1 MGIIRNELAEPQWGD
16 WDYAKES
23 KHGVFSRECWNK
35 TVEWNVLLEHA
46 KKTKGLCHLMF
57 ESTYPSRLFM
67 ANIELLEAN
76 LYVFGDLFYWLTGL
90 NANTLDYGLCHQ
102 AISHIHFWNMS
113 CYKDIRQIYSELG
126 EIESLF
132 IECLKQ
138 DLLWTDL
145 KESPMWE
152 SDDWLS
158 LVRRRMD
165 DPILWTEEKSFA
177 RHHAF
182 EYVREKY
189 KLLEADEEDLT
200 HSISQI
206 LQLTHF
212 FKMLLGGCGS
222 GCYYDFDG
230 LLSSFRKSEKAR
242 SRYLKTWERYF
253 NGTRESLIEK
263 MRNNPDLAPWVDRY
277 ICLEGDRNVIGRL
290 FCEELADGVF
300 FPLKKG
306 KEEEY
311 YNTDN
316 WICLLTIAAVLQEY
330 DEQHALPVEKPA
342 RKTKAPSPFTDFI
355 IDTPKS
361 EAVLKRLHEIIDG
374 KRPKVCALTILAAVQ
389 NGILM
394 QPTYKALFS
403 EFPEIGDRK
412 NYEYYLQR
420 KNNYSDDINSI
431 AKGF

>member
-1 MGIIRNELAEPQWGD
+1 MGIKRNELAKPQWGD
-16 WDYAKES
+16 WDYANLS
-23 KHGVFSRECWNK
+23 KHDVFSRECWNK
-35 TVEWNVLLEHA
+35 TVEWKVLLEHA
-46 KKTKGLCHLMF
+46 KRTKGLCHLMF
-57 ESTYPSRLFM
+57 ENTYPSRLFL

-90 NANTLDYGLCHQ
+90 NVNTLDYELFQQ
-102 AISHIHFWNMS
+102 AISHIHFWNMN
-113 CYKDIRQIYSELG
+113 CYKDLRQILSELE

-138 DLLWTDL
+138 STLWDEL
-145 KESPMWE
+145 KENPMWK

-158 LVRRRMD
+158 HVRQRLD
-165 DPILWTEEKSFA
+165 DPILWTEEKGLA

-182 EYVREKY
+182 TYVREIY
-189 KLLEADEEDLT
+189 KESKADETELT
-200 HSISQI
+200 QRIAKI
-206 LQLTHF
+206 LQLTYF
-212 FKMLLGGCGS
+212 FKILPGACGN
-222 GCYYDFDG
+222 GCYYDFDS

-242 SRYLKTWERYF
+242 SRYIMPWERYF
-253 NGTRESLIEK
+253 NGTRDSLIEK

-277 ICLEGDRNVIGRL
+277 ICIEGDSNVIGRL
-290 FCEELADGVF
+290 FCKELGYDVF
-300 FPLKKG
+300 FSLKKER
-306 KEEEY
+306 EEDY

-330 DEQHALPVEKPA
+330 DEQHAQPAEKPA
-342 RKTKAPSPFTDFI
+342 RKAKALSPFTEFI
-355 IDTPKS
+355 IDTPRS

>member
-16 WDYAKES
+16 YDYAKVC
-23 KHGVFSRECWNK
+23 KLGVFSRESWNR
-35 TVEWNVLLEHA
+35 TVEWKVLLEHA
-46 KKTKGLCHLMF
+46 MRTKGLCHLMF
-57 ESTYPSRLFM
+57 ENTYPSRLFM

-90 NANTLDYGLCHQ
+90 NANTLDYGLLDE
-102 AISHIHFWNMS
+102 ALSYVFFWNMN
-113 CYKDIRQIYSELG
+113 CHKDIHQVVCEL
-126 EIESLF
+126 EELESLF

-138 DLLWTDL
+138 GSLCDDL
-145 KESPMWE
+145 KENPMWK
-152 SDDWLS
+152 SDNCASHIRSRLDAS
-158 LVRRRMD
+158 
-165 DPILWTEEKSFA
+165 ISWTEEKGFA
-177 RHHAF
+177 RHYAF
-182 EYVREKY
+182 EYVRKKY
-189 KLLEADEEDLT
+189 ELLKADEEGLM
-200 HSISQI
+200 HSIIKI
-206 LQLTHF
+206 LQLIQF
-212 FKMLLGGCGS
+212 FCILLGACGN
-222 GCYYDFDG
+222 GYYHDFDS
-230 LLSSFRKSEKAR
+230 LLSSFRKSEKVR
-242 SRYLKTWERYF
+242 RRYLKPWERYF
-253 NGTRESLIEK
+253 HDTRESLIEK

-277 ICLEGDRNVIGRL
+277 ISLEGDSNVIGRL
-290 FCEELADGVF
+290 FCKEFGDNMFLF
-300 FPLKKG
+300 FKKG

-342 RKTKAPSPFTDFI
+342 RKTKAPCPFTDFI

-374 KRPKVCALTILAAVQ
+374 KKPKRCALTIIAAVQ
-389 NGILM
+389 SGILM